1 MSKEKTKVANTAKRK
16 LTQKLKCVLIA
27 RRNRAAS

>member
-1 MSKEKTKVANTAKRK
+1 MSKEKLKFANTAKKK

-27 RRNRAAS
+27 RRNRVAS